1 MNKFPNRILSMPV
14 EMQNLF
20 IYFSDILAAKKGGRY
35 DQGILD
41 VGTTQEDHWKLVK
54 TDVILSEETRNGQ
67 GQDRTPCIASRKRYE
82 LGRSIREKWEG
93 RVKGSG

>member
-1 MNKFPNRILSMPV
+1 MGVRLITSSEDCPGVLTLDKGYNEMNKFPNRILSMPV

-41 VGTTQEDHWKLVK
+41 VGMTQEDHWKLVK
-54 TDVILSEETRNGQ
+54 T
-67 GQDRTPCIASRKRYE
+67 
-82 LGRSIREKWEG
+82 
-93 RVKGSG
+93 